1 MKKANYS
8 LGVVLIFIGLM
19 FLLMNLNVLT
29 FDWLLFILAIGLI
42 VWDLKSGNTVYLIAG
57 LLLLGISS
65 VALIDEYLF
74 TTISVKSF
82 IYQLIFG
89 IISLVMY
96 KRHGNKGF
104 LVLGT
109 LLSAISFY
117 SLIEEIVKTDVNWIR
132 FLLFSI
138 AFFVIYTMGYKRENI
153 DWPKNISI
161 IMLITSAIS
170 LLGSKDLLRVGFW
183 RFVSY
188 LIPII
193 IILLG
198 IKIISNGI
206 KESK

>member
-42 VWDLKSGNTVYLIAG
+42 VWDLKNGNTVYLIAG

-65 VALIDEYLF
+65 VALIDEYLL
-74 TTISVKSF
+74 TTISLKSF

-117 SLIEEIVKTDVNWIR
+117 GLIEEVVRTDVNWIR

-138 AFFVIYTMGYKRENI
+138 AFFVIYAIGYKRENI
-153 DWPKNISI
+153 EWPKHISI
-161 IMLITSAIS
+161 IMLITSMIS
-170 LLGSKDLLRVGFW
+170 LLGSKDLLRVGLWKFM
-183 RFVSY
+183 SY
-188 LIPII
+188 LIPIV

-198 IKIISNGI
+198 IRIITNGI
-206 KESK
+206 RESK

>member
-8 LGVVLIFIGLM
+8 LGVVLIIIGLM
-19 FLLMNLNVLT
+19 FLLMNLNFLT
-29 FDWLLFILAIGLI
+29 FDWLLFILAMGLI
-42 VWDLKSGNTVYLIAG
+42 VWDLKSKNMVYLIAG

-96 KRHGNKGF
+96 KRHSNKGF
-104 LVLGT
+104 LILGV
-109 LLSAISFY
+109 LLSSISFY
-117 SLIEEIVKTDVNWIR
+117 SLIEEIIKTDVNWIR

-138 AFFVIYTMGYKRENI
+138 AFFVIYIIGYKREDI

-161 IMLITSAIS
+161 IMLIASSIS
-170 LLGSKDLLRVGFW
+170 LLGSKDLLRIGFW
-183 RFVSY
+183 KFVSY
-188 LIPII
+188 LVPAI
-193 IILLG
+193 IILIG
-198 IKIISNGI
+198 IKIIYNGI

>member
-96 KRHGNKGF
+96 KRHSNKGF
-104 LVLGT
+104 LVLGP
-109 LLSAISFY
+109 A
-117 SLIEEIVKTDVNWIR
+117 
-132 FLLFSI
+132 
-138 AFFVIYTMGYKRENI
+138 
-153 DWPKNISI
+153 
-161 IMLITSAIS
+161 
-170 LLGSKDLLRVGFW
+170 GSKTARWSSTVSRVASTRSLRPPGLSLQQIATAGTTGIFW
-183 RFVSY
+183 KTAFG
-188 LIPII
+188 P
-193 IILLG
+193 
-198 IKIISNGI
+198 
-206 KESK
+206 